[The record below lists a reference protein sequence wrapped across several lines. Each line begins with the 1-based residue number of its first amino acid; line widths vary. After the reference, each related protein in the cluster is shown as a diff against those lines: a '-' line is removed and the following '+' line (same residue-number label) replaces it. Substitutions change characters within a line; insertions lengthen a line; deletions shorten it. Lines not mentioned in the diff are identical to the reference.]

1 MKKDKENEETNL
13 GYKRMMKTLIK
24 NLVKLV
30 YGVDGGN
37 EKWEHR
43 LKRGKDEEKCPQ
55 NSLENSGNKKNEWDI
70 LTFGKIYK

>member
-1 MKKDKENEETNL
+1 M
-13 GYKRMMKTLIK
+13 
-24 NLVKLV
+24 

-55 NSLENSGNKKNEWDI
+55 NSLENSGNKKNKWDI